1 MMMTRCFTFCCQ
13 DASEAAVRKE
23 ICLHTILVEK
33 LGFPYPRNENLCSH
47 RAHVQKLEN
56 DGFFNPS
63 KPATIQ

>member
-33 LGFPYPRNENLCSH
+33 LGFPYPRNENLLMFSQSTCPET
-47 RAHVQKLEN
+47 RK
-56 DGFFNPS
+56 
-63 KPATIQ
+63 